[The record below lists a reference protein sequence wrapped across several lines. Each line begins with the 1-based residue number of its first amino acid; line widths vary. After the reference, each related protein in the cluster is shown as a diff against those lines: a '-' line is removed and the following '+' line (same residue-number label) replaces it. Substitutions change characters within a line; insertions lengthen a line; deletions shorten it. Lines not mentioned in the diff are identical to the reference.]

1 MAFDG
6 LSWYRLN
13 RPVTE
18 RESAARLSTTK
29 SCSETAM
36 DGDTVFSMSDACLEA
51 SDGNY
56 RDKGRGLVI
65 FALPGMGAFAATA
78 FVLWVILSPPEAVR
92 EHGQS
97 GYVLPVFGPL
107 LLFMLCLCAVCVWA
121 LTRACFGYTRNP
133 VRFNR
138 ANRMVY
144 VFRHNGSGGV
154 LSVPWDKA
162 FFYVERGS
170 RAGLTRT
177 APYVVR
183 CLVLDDNGK
192 VVDTFSVGRRFVLAT
207 DENSP
212 LGQRV
217 MGQLYGCFEY
227 YRRFMEEGPTAV
239 PPVTQYLDTKVSL
252 RNSLKLQFE
261 DAPDIVKSGHPA
273 LWLLLLVTALP
284 SFIEGTTH
292 YIAQLTCREPR
303 WPEDVERA
311 CNSSATV
318 AQGVAS

>member
-6 LSWYRLN
+6 LSWFKLN

-18 RESAARLSTTK
+18 EERAARLSTAE
-29 SCSETAM
+29 SCSDTAM
-36 DGDTVFSMSDACLEA
+36 DCETVFSMTDACLEV

-65 FALPGMGAFAATA
+65 FALPGMAAFAATA
-78 FVLWVILSPPEAVR
+78 FVLWVMLFPPEAVR

-97 GYVLPVFGPL
+97 GLVLPVFGPL
-107 LLFMLCLCAVCVWA
+107 LFFMLCLCAVCVWA

-138 ANRMVY
+138 TNRMVY
-144 VFRHNGSGGV
+144 VFRHNGTGGV
-154 LSVPWDKA
+154 LCVPWDKV

-177 APYVVR
+177 APRVVR
-183 CLVLDDNGK
+183 CLVLDGNGK
-192 VVDTFSVGRRFVLAT
+192 IVDTFSVGRRFVLAT
-207 DENSP
+207 DEDSP

-217 MGQLYGCFEY
+217 MGQLYACFEY
-227 YRRFMEEGPTAV
+227 YRRFMEEGPTSV
-239 PPVTQYLDTKVSL
+239 PPVTEYLSANVSL

-261 DAPDIVKSGHPA
+261 DAPDIIKSGHPA
-273 LWLLLLVTALP
+273 LWLLLVVTALP
-284 SFIEGTTH
+284 SLIEGTMH

-311 CNSSATV
+311 CISSAT
-318 AQGVAS
+318 AAA